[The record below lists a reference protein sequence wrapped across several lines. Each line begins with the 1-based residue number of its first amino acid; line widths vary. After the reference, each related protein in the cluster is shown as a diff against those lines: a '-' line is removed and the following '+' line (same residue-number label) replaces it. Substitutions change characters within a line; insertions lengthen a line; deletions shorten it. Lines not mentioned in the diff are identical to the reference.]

1 MKKDGTAGFK
11 DGQGESE
18 GEFKR
23 REDKFDKGGLSPIE
37 GVSFEDFANKSG
49 T

>member
-1 MKKDGTAGFK
+1 MKEDGTARFK
-11 DGQGESE
+11 EGESE

-23 REDKFDKGGLSPIE
+23 GEDKFDKEGLSPIE
-37 GVSFEDFANKSG
+37 RVSFEEFANKSR

>member
-1 MKKDGTAGFK
+1 MKEDGTAGFK
-11 DGQGESE
+11 GESE

-23 REDKFDKGGLSPIE
+23 REDKFDKEGLSLE
-37 GVSFEDFANKSG
+37 EFANKSR